1 MFTKTNEFICLSI
14 RQSIRQHAIEH
25 FLIKDVHKQ
34 KKKMYFGI
42 FGIHTCLYI
51 CYGHHKHA

>member
-34 KKKMYFGI
+34 QKMYIGI

-51 CYGHHKHA
+51 YMLWTS